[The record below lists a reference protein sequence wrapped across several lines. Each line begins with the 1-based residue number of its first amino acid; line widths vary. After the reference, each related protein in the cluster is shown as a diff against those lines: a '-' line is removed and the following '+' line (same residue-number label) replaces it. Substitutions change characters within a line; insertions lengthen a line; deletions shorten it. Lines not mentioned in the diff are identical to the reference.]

1 MERRM
6 KSDQV
11 RTNWRDVL
19 DYVRGGGTVI
29 VEHYYKTVATLAPPV
44 TEPAIAMNEAELDLI
59 TEALIQLDYKLRD
72 AMKATTNIAEKNRIR
87 RRIEDIDAMN
97 GRINDLEYRGEVT
110 PPGYRGED

>member
-1 MERRM
+1 MERYM

-19 DYVRGGGTVI
+19 DYVRGGGTVV
-29 VEHYYKTVATLAPPV
+29 VEHYNRPVAALVPG
-44 TEPAIAMNEAELDLI
+44 TEPALTMNMAELDLI
-59 TEALIQLDYKLRD
+59 AEALIELDEKLRD
-72 AMKATTNIAEKNRIR
+72 GIKATKSIDEKNRIR